1 MFDLAQHIDNFA
13 NNSLN
18 SPIIFE
24 KFHFAEIV
32 ANARGVW
39 PAALTGT
46 RNCQNDVGHHSD
58 HSDHMSQGST
68 VSQDHSVVIS

>member
-1 MFDLAQHIDNFA
+1 MFDPAQHIDNFA

-32 ANARGVW
+32 ANARGAW

-46 RNCQNDVGHHSD
+46 RIGQNDVGH